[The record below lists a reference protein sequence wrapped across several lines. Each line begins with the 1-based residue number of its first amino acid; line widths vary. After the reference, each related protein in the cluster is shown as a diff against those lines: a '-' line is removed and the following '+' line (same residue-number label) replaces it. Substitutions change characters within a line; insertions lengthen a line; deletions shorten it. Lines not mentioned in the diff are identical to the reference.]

1 MKSEKFTVNT
11 AKSVK
16 KLLDGVLKVE
26 ANSASCLII
35 YEPKTPA
42 ELKNLKRLDE
52 MQYISLW
59 LLRKGVITKEDI
71 ELYNYAAMSLLMIF
85 KLQRNKITKMEEN
98 NYEQI

>member
-1 MKSEKFTVNT
+1 MWNKNEEVQRLKSEKFTVNT

-42 ELKNLKRLDE
+42 ELKKFKKVRWNAEYFIMAFEKRC
-52 MQYISLW
+52 
-59 LLRKGVITKEDI
+59 
-71 ELYNYAAMSLLMIF
+71 N
-85 KLQRNKITKMEEN
+85 NKRRYRI
-98 NYEQI
+98 I

>member
-42 ELKNLKRLDE
+42 ELKK
-52 MQYISLW
+52 
-59 LLRKGVITKEDI
+59 
-71 ELYNYAAMSLLMIF
+71 F
-85 KLQRNKITKMEEN
+85 KKVR
-98 NYEQI
+98 